1 MSVDEDHE
9 EPGSRREGSC
19 RGPFW
24 IRVGF
29 LEGDVILK
37 LESGTPK
44 TNYQGKAPTVGIF
57 WQRFFPADRK
67 SLGSKGYGV

>member
-24 IRVGF
+24 IRIGF

-44 TNYQGKAPTVGIF
+44 TNYQGPYSRYFLAALLP
-57 WQRFFPADRK
+57 
-67 SLGSKGYGV
+67 S